1 MSVDQRDYDH
11 LLNCYSSDL
20 ARFVNNFNAACLLLY
35 KYSPTTQAYPYPRLE
50 DVLHQIE
57 VKVIQPLVKEISE
70 LKNKEVDVAIHS
82 HPHSDAPLR
91 PGAVQCADAPSG
103 GSAGDRPIQH
113 RGSGQDIE
121 DREQRS
127 QCGHQGCNC
136 HKQVN
141 NNPQPEMETTAQMKE
156 FDDLTAQVN
165 QTTTVE
171 ASAVLLIN
179 GIAAKLAALVESG
192 TVDPAA
198 VSALSS
204 QLKASADAMSAA
216 IAANT
221 QSSASPSS
229 VQ

>member
-1 MSVDQRDYDH
+1 
-11 LLNCYSSDL
+11 
-20 ARFVNNFNAACLLLY
+20 
-35 KYSPTTQAYPYPRLE
+35 
-50 DVLHQIE
+50 
-57 VKVIQPLVKEISE
+57 
-70 LKNKEVDVAIHS
+70 
-82 HPHSDAPLR
+82 
-91 PGAVQCADAPSG
+91 
-103 GSAGDRPIQH
+103 
-113 RGSGQDIE
+113 
-121 DREQRS
+121 
-127 QCGHQGCNC
+127 
-136 HKQVN
+136 
-141 NNPQPEMETTAQMKE
+141 METTAQMKE